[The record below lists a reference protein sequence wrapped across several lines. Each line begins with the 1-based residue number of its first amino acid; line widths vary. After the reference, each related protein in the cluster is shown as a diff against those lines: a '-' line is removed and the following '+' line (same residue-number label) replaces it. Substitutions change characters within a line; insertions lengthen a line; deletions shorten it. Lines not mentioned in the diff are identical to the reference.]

1 MKKIMTLS
9 ICMLVAATT
18 FASSFASNLSSNFD
32 RRKDMEITLTLDNVE
47 AGQLL
52 YIKDTKGVILYNK
65 TFKTSG
71 SVNNTFD
78 FSTLPNGT
86 YFFEHEKSNQI
97 KVIPFNVK
105 SGKVSY
111 SDTKETIFKPVV
123 KVKNNLVYLSKLELD
138 KEDVTVTLSF
148 ENEYNS
154 YKTIHTENFT
164 NTANI
169 QRVYNLSEN
178 VPGNYKVVIKANG
191 REFAEYFSI

>member
-9 ICMLVAATT
+9 ICMLVAATS
-18 FASSFASNLSSNFD
+18 FASSFASDLSSDFD
-32 RRKDMEITLTLDNVE
+32 KRRDMEITLTLDNVE
-47 AGQLL
+47 VGQQL
-52 YIKDTKGVILYNK
+52 YIKDSKDFILYNK

-78 FSTLPNGT
+78 FSALPNGT

-97 KVIPFNVK
+97 KVIPFKVET
-105 SGKVSY
+105 GKVSF
-111 SDTKETIFKPVV
+111 SDAKETIFKPVV
-123 KVKNNLVYLSKLELD
+123 KVKDNLVYLSKLELD
-138 KEDVTVTLSF
+138 KEEVSVTLSF
-148 ENEYNS
+148 ENEYNN
-154 YKTIHTENFT
+154 YKAIHTEKFT